1 MGGYASSGRSEAS
14 LRGPTADPTKSS
26 RAPSSTSSDNANP
39 ALDNL
44 FRVFLVFQEMR
55 SRGVRPDLR
64 AYNALVNTCAVR
76 CLSFIRPSGYVSIPF
91 LAKSRTTVCISRSCT
106 TDGTIFMAR

>member
-1 MGGYASSGRSEAS
+1 MKEAVPSGYASS
-14 LRGPTADPTKSS
+14 ADPPPAGSS
-26 RAPSSTSSDNANP
+26 SSASSASSTEKPTSSTENPNP

-76 CLSFIRPSGYVSIPF
+76 RLRWGCRGCVFFGAAMGG
-91 LAKSRTTVCISRSCT
+91 AKGRARRTSS
-106 TDGTIFMAR
+106 